1 MEYHSTWKIRVGQK
15 LKKLYLMICEIF
27 LHIKRSTKLELQS
40 NLGFLK
46 LDIYLLKFVSTLHMS
61 LACNIDHGLANRV
74 CYGMASET

>member
-1 MEYHSTWKIRVGQK
+1 MDYHSTWKIRVGQK

-46 LDIYLLKFVSTLHMS
+46 LDNY
-61 LACNIDHGLANRV
+61 
-74 CYGMASET
+74 

>member
-1 MEYHSTWKIRVGQK
+1 MDYHSTWKIRVGQK

-46 LDIYLLKFVSTLHMS
+46 IGQLQKFVFNTTYEL
-61 LACNIDHGLANRV
+61 GL
-74 CYGMASET
+74 